1 MRYQNKRNGKIAKV
15 VKRDEKCMTVLLQYE
30 DGTSTCIS
38 NSTFKRWWKLLEE
51 EVEVEA
57 QLKEIPGEAVEP
69 VKKEIVKEKRD
80 SATELKIKFSSITDI
95 ANKLVT
101 DFGGS
106 MHIRKSQT
114 NIVNY
119 KLNNYIAFSIKFSS
133 KAGVILCTKS
143 KYLTEDLLY
152 NFDENNHFSF
162 NRKFLI
168 PDTSDETKRLV
179 IDIINKIYEN
189 SKKEEK

>member
-1 MRYQNKRNGKIAKV
+1 
-15 VKRDEKCMTVLLQYE
+15 MTVLLQYE

-51 EVEVEA
+51 EVGVEA

-69 VKKEIVKEKRD
+69 VKKEMVKEDAKKEKRD
-80 SATELKIKFSSITDI
+80 STPEWKIKFSSITDI
-95 ANKLVT
+95 ANQIVT
-101 DFGGS
+101 EFGGS
-106 MHIRKSQT
+106 IHIRKSQT
-114 NIVNY
+114 NTVNY

-143 KYLTEDLLY
+143 KYLTEDLIH

-189 SKKEEK
+189 SKRRKNNGKIQGK